1 MSLYLSLINEFKNV
15 HMNSIIYK
23 FNGMAIPD
31 VDLGADG
38 HIFSNKAFVKVRNND
53 IQLIANETAN
63 SYTFKLRNLY
73 FFIRSQ
79 DFKYNM
85 WFVPIK
91 AALDIE
97 IGQVDLDFE
106 LGLRNTTVN
115 WTNP

>member
-1 MSLYLSLINEFKNV
+1 
-15 HMNSIIYK
+15 
-23 FNGMAIPD
+23 
-31 VDLGADG
+31 
-38 HIFSNKAFVKVRNND
+38 
-53 IQLIANETAN
+53 
-63 SYTFKLRNLY
+63 
-73 FFIRSQ
+73 
-79 DFKYNM
+79 M